1 MRNLTGAAVSFFLMQ
16 CLSCGDSV
24 EDVSR
29 PNVILV
35 IIDTLR
41 ADHLGCYGYHRD
53 TSPALD
59 SLAEAGSRWK
69 NFQAQAPWTL
79 PATATIFTGLN
90 AEQHGTGRRNDGD
103 HMLHD
108 EVPTIPSL
116 FSEAGYRTCGIFNV
130 ALLSRHMGF
139 ARGFD
144 HYSCDEYG
152 VSRAAGTM
160 DEFLEWLDGEDD
172 GRPFMAVLHI
182 FDVHQPYAPPDPYG
196 NMFFP
201 GDTIEAV
208 YWEITDDGCIA
219 HPEHLEH
226 FLSRYDGSIRWVD
239 SQLGRLFAQLRDR
252 GLADSTV
259 IMVTADHGEEF
270 LEWGW
275 VGHGGNLYRQMLHV
289 PLIVSGPG
297 IAQGEVLTRP
307 AGQMDILPTLLSL
320 CSIPADHDFQ
330 GMDILDS
337 EDDDERPLPAS
348 QLMFRGR
355 MLGATPLAVVRFG
368 NLKGLVTRRGSRDSY
383 YMFHLGEDPGELEPM
398 EPSPQMR
405 DMLDH
410 YRSTPMLWNPP
421 VAGPLDSASVRA
433 LEDLGYI

>member
-1 MRNLTGAAVSFFLMQ
+1 MRKLTSTATSVCMLLF
-16 CLSCGDSV
+16 LSCGGPV
-24 EDVSR
+24 ERVSR

-53 TSPALD
+53 TSPTLD
-59 SLAEAGSRWK
+59 SLADAGTRWK

-90 AEQHGTGRRNDGD
+90 AEGHGTGRRNDGD
-103 HMLHD
+103 HVLHG
-108 EVPTIPSL
+108 EVPSLPSL

-130 ALLSRHMGF
+130 ALLSRQMGF

-152 VSRAAGTM
+152 IDRAAATV
-160 DEFLEWLDGEDD
+160 DEFLEWLDGDDD
-172 GRPFMAVLHI
+172 GTPFMAVLHI
-182 FDVHQPYAPPDPYG
+182 FDVHQPYDPPDPYG
-196 NMFFP
+196 NMFLP
-201 GDTIEAV
+201 EDTIEAV
-208 YWEITDDGCIA
+208 YWEMTDEGGIA
-219 HPEHLEH
+219 HPGHLEH

-239 SQLGRLFAQLRDR
+239 DQLGRLFAQLRDR
-252 GLADSTV
+252 GLADGTV

-275 VGHGGNLYRQMLHV
+275 VGHGGNLYQQMLHV

-297 IAQGEVLTRP
+297 ISAGQVVTRP
-307 AGQMDILPTLLSL
+307 AGQMDILPTLLSI
-320 CSIPADHDFQ
+320 CSITSDSQFQ
-330 GMDILDS
+330 GVDILGS
-337 EDDDERPLPAS
+337 EGEDERPLPAS

-355 MLGATPLAVVRFG
+355 MLGATPLAVVRYG
-368 NLKGLVTRRGSRDSY
+368 DLKGLVTRRGSRDSY
-383 YMFHLGEDPGELEPM
+383 YMFHLVEDPEEREPM
-398 EPSPQMR
+398 EPSSGMR
-405 DMLDH
+405 EMLDD
-410 YRSTPMLWNPP
+410 YRTTPMVWNPP
-421 VAGPLDSASVRA
+421 GAGPLDSTSVRA